1 MAALTRTRHRAP
13 FGASCSAGVLA
24 VPALAL
30 LLGACAGQ
38 GDIDRTQ
45 PDKVDKS
52 IFLNADGSP
61 RTFYYRKTTV
71 GAPPTSNYVFEGTM
85 GDLQKVRFD
94 ILEKYL
100 VGYRA
105 YDYAPGSETT
115 YSSGANNNDTPL
127 LMFAITSQFDVKREY
142 NPGTGEQTNVISENT
157 TDRPWN
163 QRQYIRLDWSKN
175 LVDPPTNDTMNVDP
189 MSIFFPA
196 TTLQTGFSVGQG
208 DQAYINPDRPIVT
221 KDYIDIAT
229 KELRTPDLNACA
241 TMFDPLVNDGGIWG
255 CGPAEI
261 TYRNS
266 LLPVPPLTYVP
277 LSYPDTQ
284 ALTDGAG
291 NPIRYAVDPAT
302 GNTVNCDQASLDA
315 VGLTGADCT
324 DLRMDRFAKFGY
336 FRTIRQTYDRE
347 VGATEAGRQYFI
359 NRWNIWQDAVQKDA
373 NGNPAK
379 DANGDLVPMAIK
391 DRQTRTITYY
401 MNPEFPAESPTD
413 HPLRDAAAQVIG
425 DWNQAAKE
433 TAAGMLFHEQH
444 EAACIANPTISNCSI
459 SPADLKALTATM
471 PDIFVLKPNSCEVG
485 NVQQW
490 VMDHPSVVDLVKAK
504 VSKSTLDVENFAPA
518 DLLKACSAL
527 SAVTENLPDGDANK
541 FTWQRNGDLRYSFL
555 YWVDRPQPSGPLGY
569 GPSSAD
575 PETGEIIS
583 AGAYI
588 YGAAL
593 DTYAKFAVDSVNL
606 ANGNLDPDDL
616 LSGKTITDVL
626 AETKSNRLAA
636 QAHPATATTLA
647 AAGAKISAIGPQAT
661 RLVKVGAGIDDQVVG
676 KLKGTAIEKLLLNDD
691 VLPGLVAGYQPGD
704 TLPDDYFEQ
713 AMAQPWFS
721 RQAREAREQKF
732 QQIAQHGCMYMAEF
746 ADDAIMATALK
757 YDQLHLGPDDMWKA
771 LRGDI
776 FRGLADHE
784 VGHTMGLRHN
794 FAASTDALN
803 YDDRYW
809 QLHENASL
817 TQDAKDQMG
826 MPEFAT
832 ASVMDYGAR
841 FNSDIQGL
849 GKYDTAAM
857 RFGYGELVD
866 IIPQATENAWTG
878 LNNDIFLN
886 DYTKLPKEVG
896 GLDNMSTAGTRIA
909 SYADDINIILHNGNP
924 FPERPYKFCI
934 DEWQGSLDCKTW
946 DRGANQ
952 QEIVDAT
959 ADAYRNY
966 YVFNAYKRGRTTWQ
980 IDGYLNRMASHYFVR
995 YTEAFQFFF
1004 FYYDLLTSPQ
1014 FVQAYPQSTLAQ
1026 DMLNASIDALNSLG
1040 TVLQTPQPGIHCTTA
1055 YSPYVLTVPIQ
1066 PSDCDQ
1072 TSMQVLNLP
1081 DAKPY
1086 YVAFS
1091 DDTYYRITRAGSLY
1105 DKLLALDTLTTTE
1118 AEFVRVDAFESAN
1131 RYSINF
1137 YQVFQN
1143 EVLNLLSGVIRN
1155 DPTSYTGMMAQV
1167 PGSTPPQFQFQP
1179 TPVVDT
1185 STYGV
1190 VGAQTPLYAQPN
1202 AVHVETPVNKTIEY
1216 WTLLYA
1222 LGRLG
1227 SSWDSTLDFQ
1237 NYIQVSAK
1245 GADDD
1250 FTVAA
1255 TTPVHEF
1262 THPTTGTI
1270 YRAPAYTN
1278 PPSIGAAIIDELN
1291 AIVGTPGV
1299 MGTVPVQYGT
1309 NFNDG
1314 SVLPTWYT
1322 AKASM
1327 DALAKGNDQTAY
1339 TKAIQTFTMVDQL
1352 MGFQV
1357 DLISDIRLFRKQV
1370 LLLNGLLQ

>member
-1 MAALTRTRHRAP
+1 MAATNRRPRFRALSP
-13 FGASCSAGVLA
+13 RAALA
-24 VPALAL
+24 LPALAL
-30 LLGACAGQ
+30 MLGACAGQ

-52 IFLNADGSP
+52 IFLNSDGSP
-61 RTFYYRKTTV
+61 KTFYYRKTTV
-71 GAPPTSNYVFEGTM
+71 GVPPTSNYVFEGMM

-94 ILEKYL
+94 ILEKYII
-100 VGYRA
+100 GYRS
-105 YDYAPGSETT
+105 YDYAPGSESPYT
-115 YSSGANNNDTPL
+115 SGANNNDTPL

-142 NPGTGEQTNVISENT
+142 NPATGEQTNVISENT

-163 QRQYIRLDWSKN
+163 QRQYIRVDWSVN
-175 LVDPPTNDTMNVDP
+175 LVDPPVNDTTNVDP
-189 MSIFFPA
+189 MSVFFPA
-196 TTLQTGFSVGQG
+196 ATLQTGFSVGQG
-208 DQAYINPDRPIVT
+208 DQAYINPDRPIIS

-229 KELRTPDLNACA
+229 KELRTPDMNACA
-241 TMFDPLVNDGGIWG
+241 LMFDPLVNDGGLWG

-277 LSYPDTQ
+277 LSYPDQQ

-291 NPIRYAVDPAT
+291 NPIKFAQDPAT
-302 GNTVNCDQASLDA
+302 GNLVNCDQASLDA
-315 VGLTGADCT
+315 VGLTGDDCQAFT
-324 DLRMDRFAKFGY
+324 MDRFNKFGY
-336 FRTIRQTYDRE
+336 FRTVRQTYDRQ

-359 NRWNIWQDAVQKDA
+359 NRWNIWQDAVQRKPD
-373 NGNPAK
+373 GTPFL
-379 DANGDLVPMAIK
+379 DPNGDLVPMQVK

-401 MNPEFPAESPTD
+401 LNPEFPTD
-413 HPLRDAAAQVIG
+413 QPIRDAAAKVIG
-425 DWNQAAKE
+425 DWNQTAKE

-444 EAACIANPTISNCSI
+444 ESACLSSGSVSDCSI
-459 SPADLKALTATM
+459 SQADLTKMTAAM
-471 PDIFVLKPNSCEVG
+471 PDIFVLKPNNCELA
-485 NVQQW
+485 NVQTW
-490 VMDHPSVVDLVKAK
+490 ITNHPSVVDMVKAK
-504 VSKSTLDVENFAPA
+504 VASSTLDVESFDPSN
-518 DLLKACSAL
+518 LLKVCSAL
-527 SAVTENLPDGDANK
+527 SAVTENLDDTDPNK

-555 YWVDRPQPSGPLGY
+555 HWVDRPQPSGPLGY

-593 DTYAKFAVDSVNL
+593 DTYAKYAVDSVNL

-647 AAGAKISAIGPQAT
+647 AAGAKIQSIGPQSK
-661 RLVKVGAGIDDQVVG
+661 RLVKVGAGIDDQVLG
-676 KLKGTAIEKLLLNDD
+676 KLKGTAIEKLVLNDD
-691 VLPGLVAGYQPGD
+691 VLPGLVSGYEPGD
-704 TLPDDYFEQ
+704 ALPSDYFDQ
-713 AMAQPWFS
+713 AMGQPWFS

-746 ADDAIMATALK
+746 ADDAILATALK
-757 YDQLHLGPDDMWKA
+757 YDQMKLGPDDMWKA

-809 QLHENASL
+809 QIHENNQL
-817 TQDAKDQMG
+817 TQEAKDQMG

-841 FNSDIQGL
+841 FDSDITGL
-849 GKYDTAAM
+849 DKYDTAAI

-866 IIPQATENAWTG
+866 VIPNANENAFSG
-878 LNNDIFLN
+878 LTNDIFLN
-886 DYTKLPKEVG
+886 DYTKLPAEVG
-896 GLDNMSTAGTRIA
+896 GLDAMSTAGTRVA
-909 SYADDINIILHNGNP
+909 SYNTEINTVLKGGNF
-924 FPERPYKFCI
+924 FPERPYKFCL

-946 DRGANQ
+946 DKGANQ

-980 IDGYLNRMASHYFVR
+980 IDGYLNRMATHYFVR

-1004 FYYDLLTSPQ
+1004 FYYDLLTNY
-1014 FVQAYPQSTLAQ
+1014 YPTADLGK

-1055 YSPYVLTVPIQ
+1055 YSPYLLTIPIQ
-1066 PSDCDQ
+1066 PSDCDPS
-1072 TSMQVLNLP
+1072 SMQVLNLP

-1091 DDTYYRITRAGSLY
+1091 TDDYYRITRAGSLY

-1143 EVLNLLSGVIRN
+1143 EVLNLLSGVIRG
-1155 DPTSYTGMMAQV
+1155 DPTNYAGMMVQV
-1167 PGSTPPQFQFQP
+1167 PGGSTPLVEFQP

-1185 STYGV
+1185 ATYGV
-1190 VGAQTPLYAQPN
+1190 VNAQTPIYAQPN

-1216 WTLLYA
+1216 WALLYA

-1237 NYIQVSAK
+1237 NYIMVAEK

-1255 TTPVHEF
+1255 STPVKEF
-1262 THPTTGTI
+1262 THPSTGLI

-1278 PPSIGAAIIDELN
+1278 PQNIGASIIDELN
-1291 AIVGTPGV
+1291 AIVGTPGAA
-1299 MGTVPVQYGT
+1299 GTVPVKYGV
-1309 NFNDG
+1309 NPYDG
-1314 SVLPTWYT
+1314 SVLPDWYT
-1322 AKASM
+1322 AKAAM
-1327 DALAKGNDQTAY
+1327 DQAAKGSDQAAY
-1339 TKAIQTFTMVDQL
+1339 TKALQAFTNVDQL

-1370 LLLNGLLQ
+1370 LLLNGLIQ